1 MKAVMMMCL
10 GMLVSVSLFA
20 NEELSGKV
28 ATVIDGNTI
37 EIVTP
42 ENETYKILLHG
53 IDCPEL
59 EQEYGDKAKKYL
71 EKLLLNKSISVA
83 IQGKDRLGNR
93 LGVVLVDGTDD
104 PRYEL
109 LKEGLA
115 WTSERNPIADLELI
129 KEQAREKGKGL
140 WKDET
145 PTAPWIFRR
154 QQTLTQFKSS

>member
-1 MKAVMMMCL
+1 MMKAMIMCL
-10 GMLVSVSLFA
+10 GMLISVSLFA
-20 NEELSGKV
+20 NEELAGKV
-28 ATVIDGNTI
+28 ITVIDGNTI
-37 EIVTP
+37 EVTTAAD
-42 ENETYKILLHG
+42 ETYKIMLHG

-71 EKLLLNKSISVA
+71 EKLLLNKSVSLK

-93 LGVVLVDGTDD
+93 LGVISVEGIED

-115 WTSERNPIADLELI
+115 WTSEKNPIADLEEI
-129 KEQAREKGKGL
+129 KEKAREKGKGL
-140 WKDET
+140 WKEEN

>member
-1 MKAVMMMCL
+1 MKRGMML
-10 GMLVSVSLFA
+10 GIGMMISALLFA
-20 NEELSGKV
+20 NEEFGGKV
-28 ATVIDGNTI
+28 VTVIDGNTV
-37 EIVTP
+37 EITTP

-71 EKLLLNKSISVA
+71 EKLLLNKSVSVR

-93 LGVVLVDGTDD
+93 LGIIVIEGTND
-104 PRYEL
+104 PRHEL

-115 WTSERNPIADLELI
+115 WTAERNPIEELETI

-140 WKDET
+140 WKDEN